1 MVRKTLAKERRM
13 QYGEFYFTL
22 FRKARIFIVDKL
34 NEVSGEDENGANK
47 QQTRKSNLSNMY
59 IFLQVT
65 QKQNCNNRGEINLK

>member
-1 MVRKTLAKERRM
+1 M

-34 NEVSGEDENGANK
+34 NEASGEDNEAN

-59 IFLQVT
+59 IFLMVT
-65 QKQNCNNRGEINLK
+65 QKKQWKDKS